1 MKIAE
6 NCERV
11 MDKVKDMNSLN
22 DLHKVTYD
30 YENEKY
36 HDMLIKHGQIEDD

>member
-1 MKIAE
+1 
-6 NCERV
+6 

-36 HDMLIKHGQIEDD
+36 HDMLVKHGQIEDE